1 MINLWEKIQNGP
13 CITTDRYPPLR
24 HNPYQRQPEQL
35 RRPHTLGYSSA
46 SGHLDGSWLP
56 SAAVLRASK
65 TIVVTIVVS
74 LPSTGLKEAND
85 GGRPSIDGRQAL
97 VHAWLP
103 PQPPSRAFFKK
114 KYLARACA
122 TFRTDG
128 RKWAQAPSKIVRTNG
143 RNWGTCFCQDLA
155 NEWPKMRHVPLPR

>member
-1 MINLWEKIQNGP
+1 MVGLQKLTMFCSSWVDLQKLRTVLVDFILSRGEYVKGLINLWEKIQNGP

-74 LPSTGLKEAND
+74 LPSTGLK
-85 GGRPSIDGRQAL
+85 
-97 VHAWLP
+97 
-103 PQPPSRAFFKK
+103 
-114 KYLARACA
+114 
-122 TFRTDG
+122 
-128 RKWAQAPSKIVRTNG
+128 
-143 RNWGTCFCQDLA
+143 
-155 NEWPKMRHVPLPR
+155 

>member
-1 MINLWEKIQNGP
+1 MDGWVAKVDNVLLQLGGFAKVENGFGRFYPFKGGVKGLINLWEKIQNGP

-74 LPSTGLKEAND
+74 LPSTGLKEAID

-103 PQPPSRAFFKK
+103 PQPPSRAFF
-114 KYLARACA
+114 
-122 TFRTDG
+122 
-128 RKWAQAPSKIVRTNG
+128 
-143 RNWGTCFCQDLA
+143 
-155 NEWPKMRHVPLPR
+155 